1 MAAIR
6 AAGIR
11 TPARGARTP
20 AVVRPIDVAPGSP
33 DHSPAAPPTIRAES
47 ITWARGAAR
56 ILEAVSCEAPAGKL
70 TGLIGPN
77 GSGKTSLLSMI
88 AGLERP
94 DAGRALLGGTP
105 VRDVPR
111 REFAQ
116 TVAVVEQHSITE
128 LELTVAQIV
137 ELGAI
142 PRQGG
147 WARSAVSG
155 EKELVARCL
164 EMAGITDLRDRVW
177 QTLSGGEQQ
186 KTQLARSLAQRPS
199 VLLLD
204 EPTNHLDV
212 SASLELMQLVGDL
225 GLTTVAAMHDLQLAA
240 MYCDHLV
247 VLREGRVEA
256 EGAPADVLTA
266 ELLERVYG
274 VDAIIQ
280 AHPRTGRPLVVLCG
294 ANQPRG
300 R

>member
-11 TPARGARTP
+11 TPAGGAR
-20 AVVRPIDVAPGSP
+20 AAAAVRPIDVAPGTP
-33 DHSPAAPPTIRAES
+33 AHSPAGPPTIRAEE

-116 TVAVVEQHSITE
+116 TVAVVEQHSVTE

-137 ELGAI
+137 ELG
-142 PRQGG
+142 
-147 WARSAVSG
+147 WF
-155 EKELVARCL
+155 
-164 EMAGITDLRDRVW
+164 
-177 QTLSGGEQQ
+177 
-186 KTQLARSLAQRPS
+186 
-199 VLLLD
+199 
-204 EPTNHLDV
+204 
-212 SASLELMQLVGDL
+212 
-225 GLTTVAAMHDLQLAA
+225 
-240 MYCDHLV
+240 
-247 VLREGRVEA
+247 
-256 EGAPADVLTA
+256 
-266 ELLERVYG
+266 
-274 VDAIIQ
+274 
-280 AHPRTGRPLVVLCG
+280 
-294 ANQPRG
+294 
-300 R
+300 